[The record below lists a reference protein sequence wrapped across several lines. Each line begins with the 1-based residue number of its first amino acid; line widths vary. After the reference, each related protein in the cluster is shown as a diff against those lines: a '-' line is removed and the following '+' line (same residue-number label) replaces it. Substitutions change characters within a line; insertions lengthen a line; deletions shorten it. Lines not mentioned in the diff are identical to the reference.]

1 MRQSENLVDAAATA
15 LTKSANPAD
24 EFLLIKFNDGVNVAG
39 PYANDVASIIQEL
52 HRGAVRG
59 GTSLR
64 DAILKAIEWKGARY
78 PDRRLIVLSDGD
90 DNTSSISAAQL
101 RDAVIPAKVPIFAIT
116 LAAPS
121 AYPRSASRWL
131 EDLAARTQGRE
142 FVTNDLNDVA
152 ALAGQILRATR

>member
-1 MRQSENLVDAAATA
+1 MRQNENLIDAAVTA

-24 EFLLIKFNDGVNVAG
+24 EFLLIKFSEGVQVAG
-39 PYANDVASIIQEL
+39 PFVNDGARIVQEL
-52 HRGAVRG
+52 HRGAARG

-64 DAILKAIEWKGARY
+64 DAIFNAIEWKGSLY
-78 PDRRLIVLSDGD
+78 PDRRLIVVSDGD

-101 RDAVIPAKVPIFAIT
+101 RDAVVPAKVPIFAIT

-152 ALAGQILRATR
+152 AIAGQILRATR